1 MLAVQTF
8 KLSPR
13 STGNG
18 NLSTSKVHS
27 GFSTEEIQILVDKAI
42 DNAGPGLERLDKV
55 KSCPVAGCKAS
66 FAVKNSYHRHLDEKH
81 GLKPESE
88 LHVRVPDRLSEPV
101 YCLRCQPGK
110 SRKWFRRS
118 FLRKHPERIHSV
130 AQQDM
135 NRELSNILSKEI
147 GDIGRSLAANVPQ
160 GVVHLDKK
168 DQAALDI
175 EKQLEKRKSKLR
187 WLKIE
192 QKLVELDI
200 EVQSALPMERPDP
213 DRCITA
219 LDELNELAIVPLM
232 LKKHLRIIILY
243 GTEPSL

>member
-1 MLAVQTF
+1 MVQTF

-13 STGNG
+13 STG

-66 FAVKNSYHRHLDEKH
+66 FAVKNSYHRHLEEKH

-118 FLRKHPERIHSV
+118 FLTKHLHSIHSV
-130 AQQDM
+130 AHQDM
-135 NRELSNILSKEI
+135 SRELCNIGSP
-147 GDIGRSLAANVPQ
+147 LAANVPQ

-200 EVQSALPMERPDP
+200 EVQTALSMERPDP

-219 LDELNELAIVPLM
+219 LDELNALAIVPLM
-232 LKKHLRIIILY
+232 LKKHPRIVTTIRY
-243 GTEPSL
+243 RT